1 MFKVRPRGHDARVSD
16 LPGEALT
23 YQVVISEFFLGLR
36 GGGLMLSPLD
46 LEMVREWERRGLPV
60 AVVCRGLR
68 RGVEEAI
75 EQRGPVA
82 PPPRSIRAYRLAV
95 EDEWN
100 AYRRGR
106 VGDAPAPPTERTA
119 AARRLD
125 SARTLIVAAHAR
137 RDLAPS
143 LRAAYEAAG
152 AVLAAAPVGAG
163 LDAVDALVR
172 RADDLVVRGWT
183 AGLTRTERARLGPA
197 CSRNVGARPPWTGRR
212 QHRDALRAALLEEA
226 RAAGLLCLHGSV

>member
-1 MFKVRPRGHDARVSD
+1 MSD
-16 LPGEALT
+16 LPGDALT

-46 LEMVREWERRGLPV
+46 LEVVQAWERRGLPV

-68 RGVEEAI
+68 RGLEEAI

-106 VGDAPAPPTERTA
+106 VGDAPAPPQERTA
-119 AARRLD
+119 VTRRLEAAR
-125 SARTLIVAAHAR
+125 ALIAAAGAR
-137 RDLAPS
+137 RDLPPP

-152 AVLAAAPVGAG
+152 TLLAAAAEGAG
-163 LDAVDALVR
+163 LDAIDALVR

-183 AGLTRTERARLGPA
+183 AGLTRADRARLGAA
-197 CSRNVGARPPWTGRR
+197 CARHAGARPPWIGRR
-212 QHRDALRAALLEEA
+212 QHRDALRAALVEEA
-226 RAAGLLCLHGSV
+226 RAAGLLCLRGSV